1 VERLKYIPGPGNYK
15 IPGVIGKDGP
25 SLTMHSTI
33 QYSPEKKENLLKPGP
48 GNYNPNLSN
57 VKKNEPAYKLG
68 TSKRNNLDFE
78 KMTKF

>member
-1 VERLKYIPGPGNYK
+1 
-15 IPGVIGKDGP
+15 
-25 SLTMHSTI
+25 MHSTI
-33 QYSPEKKENLLKPGP
+33 QYSPETKENLQKPGP

-68 TSKRNNLDFE
+68 TSKRNDLDFE